1 MITFKISN
9 EDWKVL
15 KLKLQRKYNSLTDED
30 LRYSEGEEQELI
42 NRLSKRLRRNT
53 DYILFTLS
61 KELTDLTSNRL

>member
-30 LRYSEGEEQELI
+30 LRYSEGEEHELL
-42 NRLSKRLRRNT
+42 NRLSKRLRRST